1 VNKKKGNVPAV
12 DIKESHRAGA
22 LSEFIAHVAAISCA
36 ATQQP
41 EATKADHKR
50 K

>member
-1 VNKKKGNVPAV
+1 MGKVPAE
-12 DIKESHRAGA
+12 DIKESHRGGA

-36 ATQQP
+36 DTQQP

-50 K
+50 R